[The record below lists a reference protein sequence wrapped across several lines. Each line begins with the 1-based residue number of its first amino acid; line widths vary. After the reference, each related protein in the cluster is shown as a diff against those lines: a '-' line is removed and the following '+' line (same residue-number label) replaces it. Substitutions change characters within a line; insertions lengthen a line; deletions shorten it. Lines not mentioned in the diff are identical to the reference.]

1 MVVRNN
7 PAHPWRRL
15 EARMDQPEPEAEV
28 RRDDS
33 RSPIRSGV
41 KRPLTPTTA
50 VPVAKRPRPD
60 AEYPLPTVAC
70 LAVPQNLIAQQILSN
85 LATADG
91 SISLGT
97 GDIFLKE
104 GFRDRWCRCSSVR
117 VTSSFL
123 QSYL

>member
-1 MVVRNN
+1 MVVRDS
-7 PAHPWRRL
+7 PAHPWCRL
-15 EARMDQPEPEAEV
+15 EARMDQPELEDEV

-33 RSPIRSGV
+33 GSPIRSGV

-50 VPVAKRPRPD
+50 VPIAKRPRPD
-60 AEYPLPTVAC
+60 AGSSLPTAAC
-70 LAVPQNLIAQQILSN
+70 LALPQDRIAQQILSN

-97 GDIFLKE
+97 GDIFLTE
-104 GFRDRWCRCSSVR
+104 GFRDRWCRCSSVS
-117 VTSSFL
+117 VNCFL